1 MNINKAFD
9 LINQEVTTW
18 IQQLIRLLP
27 SILVAAVVL
36 ALGLYAAKWV
46 KKIAMNLISRVSANS
61 SLNKLF
67 TDFVYIFFITVVVF
81 IVLSI
86 LHLDTAVTSVLAGAG
101 ILGLAMA
108 FAFQDIAANFISGI
122 FISFRRP
129 IHVGDVVKIKGYM
142 GKIAEINLRDTVI
155 RTSQGQMVIIPNK
168 DVFQSPI
175 ENFTLFGKRR
185 VDLRVGVSYGEDL
198 EFVKQI
204 TLDAVKD
211 IKNLSAEDKTTLFY
225 KEFGDSSINFTIR
238 LWGSAPDQTTY
249 NQITSDAIMRIKAA
263 YDQHNI
269 MIPFP
274 IQTLDFGIKGGV
286 PLSDMVAN
294 DAR

>member
-142 GKIAEINLRDTVI
+142 GKVAEINLRDTVI
-155 RTSQGQMVIIPNK
+155 RTSQGQMIIIPNK
-168 DVFQSPI
+168 DVFQCPI
-175 ENFTLFGKRR
+175 ENFTLHGKRR
-185 VDLRVGVSYGEDL
+185 VDLRVSVSYGEDL
-198 EFVKQI
+198 EFVKEI

-211 IKNLSAEDKTTLFY
+211 IKNLSTEDKTTLFF

-238 LWGSAPDQTTY
+238 LWSNSPEQSTY
-249 NQITSDAIMRIKAA
+249 MQIASDAIMRIKAA

-274 IQTLDFGIKGGV
+274 VRTLDFGIKGGV
-286 PLSDMVAN
+286 PLSDMGIHNAG
-294 DAR
+294 

>member
-1 MNINKAFD
+1 
-9 LINQEVTTW
+9 
-18 IQQLIRLLP
+18 
-27 SILVAAVVL
+27 
-36 ALGLYAAKWV
+36 V
-46 KKIAMNLISRVSANS
+46 KKIALNLISRVSANS

-142 GKIAEINLRDTVI
+142 GKVAEINLRDTVI
-155 RTSQGQMVIIPNK
+155 RTSQGQMIIIPNK
-168 DVFQSPI
+168 DVFQCPI
-175 ENFTLFGKRR
+175 ENFTLHGKRR
-185 VDLRVGVSYGEDL
+185 VDLRVSVSYGEDL
-198 EFVKQI
+198 EFVKEI

-211 IKNLSAEDKTTLFY
+211 IKNLSTEDKTTLFF

-238 LWGSAPDQTTY
+238 LWSNSPEQSTY
-249 NQITSDAIMRIKAA
+249 MQIASDAIMRIKAA

-274 IQTLDFGIKGGV
+274 VRTLDFGIKGGV
-286 PLSDMVAN
+286 PLSDMGIHNAG
-294 DAR
+294 

>member
-142 GKIAEINLRDTVI
+142 GKVAEINLRDTVI
-155 RTSQGQMVIIPNK
+155 RTSQGQMIIIPNK
-168 DVFQSPI
+168 DVFQCPI
-175 ENFTLFGKRR
+175 ENFTLHGKRR
-185 VDLRVGVSYGEDL
+185 VDLRVSVSYGEDL
-198 EFVKQI
+198 EFVKEI

-211 IKNLSAEDKTTLFY
+211 IKNLSTEDKTTLFF

-238 LWGSAPDQTTY
+238 LWGNAADQTTY
-249 NQITSDAIMRIKAA
+249 NQITSNAIMCIKAA

-274 IQTLDFGIKGGV
+274 VRTLDFGIKGGV
-286 PLSDMVAN
+286 PLSDMGIHNAG
-294 DAR
+294 